1 MKRKRFIAALLA
13 LLLAAGGAGSMW
25 WYAQG
30 ADERAMNGLEAV
42 DVFVATGDIPAGTT
56 LGTAVAAQMLAIQQV
71 PKRLAPTGA
80 SVEVDATNSVNVA
93 LNDIHAGELVLL
105 TRFAPAQEVSAGLS
119 IPNGYVAV
127 TVSLGD
133 PQRVGTF
140 VHVGSQVAIF
150 LTYPTNAGDATNQ
163 PDQAGGGRATRLL
176 MSRVLVLGVG
186 ASTGATAQSDQLPS
200 ALLTVALS
208 QVDAERLIQAQASG
222 TLYLALMN
230 DQSGVAPSNGV
241 NTKKLFG

>member
-1 MKRKRFIAALLA
+1 VKRKRFIAALLA
-13 LLLAAGGAGSMW
+13 LALAAGGAGSMW

-30 ADERAMNGLEAV
+30 ADARAMEGLEAV
-42 DVFVATGDIPAGTT
+42 DVFVATGDIPAGTS
-56 LGTAVAAQMLAIQQV
+56 LGSAVAAQMLAIQQV

-80 SVEVDATNSVNVA
+80 SVEVDATNSTNVA
-93 LNDIHAGELVLL
+93 LNDIHTGELVLL

-133 PQRVGTF
+133 PQRVASF

-150 LTYPTNAGDATNQ
+150 LTYPVKDTDASNV
-163 PDQAGGGRATRLL
+163 PSASGNSRATRLL
-176 MSRVLVLGVG
+176 LSKVLVLGVG
-186 ASTGATAQSDQLPS
+186 AATGQTAQSEQLPS
-200 ALLTVALS
+200 ALLTVAVA
-208 QVDAERLIQAQASG
+208 QQDAERLIQALSVG

-230 DQSGVAPSNGV
+230 DQSSVTPTIGT
-241 NTKKLFG
+241 NTRKLFG